1 VNNEGAGTSRAE
13 QNSNSPNKLLEQS
26 NEIPLDTGA
35 PGTAVGSDSSM
46 ATVDEIDRSKNN

>member
-26 NEIPLDTGA
+26 NETPMDGGPSQTTGD
-35 PGTAVGSDSSM
+35 GDSRLEALEKINRPSN
-46 ATVDEIDRSKNN
+46 T